1 MYPFSDKNRFTLQ
14 NYQTNVY
21 YDKFPSSRS
30 LDSRW
35 SDSGESQESI
45 ATSSSSST
53 APFRPTFSARIIEKT
68 VTKKKIPNLGLC
80 LICEV
85 DATGIN
91 YGVKSCE
98 GCKKFFHRNH
108 PNSHKLRCKKRSKT
122 KCSINP
128 TNRTACQACRFQK
141 CLDYGMTM
149 DKPVDDVLKMT
160 REQRILFIKLANWII
175 EVHMRECM
183 LTETGLAKFGEPEMI
198 KIAQNMHP
206 VDRRFAAWHIIIP
219 EMNREI
225 SSIISFVRDTRL
237 LEDCQNPTVVL
248 KTTMFQAFCLRV
260 ARGLSPKGW
269 MFSDGRILDSELLEL
284 IFGNDL
290 TRELVKLSNS
300 IKLNFVTDEDL
311 GMMIAQVI
319 VHPRNGFK
327 DLEFHNENV
336 FNAFRVK
343 MRKREHEK
351 AMMTAISEILEHL
364 EEIDTK
370 FKETTCRWMRDQL
383 GDDDLPQLFREI
395 FEIRKPILDGG
406 YLNFQQENIDPNNGN
421 PVGADLEKLKL

>member
-1 MYPFSDKNRFTLQ
+1 MYPFSDKKRITHQ
-14 NYQTNVY
+14 EYQQNVY
-21 YDKFPSSRS
+21 YDEFPSSRS

-45 ATSSSSST
+45 ASSSSST

-68 VTKKKIPNLGLC
+68 VKKKILNLGLC

-91 YGVKSCE
+91 YGVKTCE

-108 PNSHKLRCKKRSKT
+108 PNSLKLRCKKRSKT

-128 TNRTACQACRFQK
+128 TNRTECQACRFQK

-160 REQRILFIKLANWII
+160 REQKILFMKLAHWII
-175 EVHMRECM
+175 EVHMRECV
-183 LTETGLAKFGEPEMI
+183 LTETGLEKFGESEMI
-198 KIAQNMHP
+198 KIAHDMHP
-206 VDRRFAAWHIIIP
+206 VDRRFDAWTIIIP

-237 LEDCQNPTVVL
+237 LEDCQNPPEVL

-269 MFSDGRILDSELLEL
+269 MFSDGRTLDSECLEL
-284 IFGNDL
+284 IFGDDL
-290 TRELVKLSNS
+290 TRDLVKLSNL

-311 GMMIAQVI
+311 GMMIAQVV

-327 DLEFHNENV
+327 DLEFHYENV

-364 EEIDTK
+364 EKIGAQQK
-370 FKETTCRWMRDQL
+370 AQAYHLLILGPKRNMRL
-383 GDDDLPQLFREI
+383 GRRKDLLMSVGNKIMSVKQYSRRFV
-395 FEIRKPILDGG
+395 D
-406 YLNFQQENIDPNNGN
+406 NF
-421 PVGADLEKLKL
+421 